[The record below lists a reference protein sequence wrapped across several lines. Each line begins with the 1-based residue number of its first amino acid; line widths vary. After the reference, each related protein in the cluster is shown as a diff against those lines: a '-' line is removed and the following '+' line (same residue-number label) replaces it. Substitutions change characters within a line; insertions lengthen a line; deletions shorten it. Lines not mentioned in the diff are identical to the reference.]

1 MGLLKDKTIKK
12 IRTELMENLTKTATL
27 MDLNFEKFYKQFG
40 LTRVQFYALYLIES
54 MDEEGIPLSL
64 LGEKMSVSRANITTL
79 IDRMEKRGFVRRE
92 YDSRDRRSIKLSST
106 QKGKEILKEIIPDR
120 EKFITDIFSF
130 LNEKELLRANE
141 ILEKIQEEFKKIF
154 HGE

>member
-1 MGLLKDKTIKK
+1 MKDKTIKK